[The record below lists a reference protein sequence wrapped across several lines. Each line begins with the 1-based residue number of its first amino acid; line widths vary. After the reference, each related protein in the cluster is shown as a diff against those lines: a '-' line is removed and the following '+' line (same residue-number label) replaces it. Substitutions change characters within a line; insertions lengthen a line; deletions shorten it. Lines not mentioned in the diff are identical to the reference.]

1 MGCRCT
7 FTLRSTP
14 GARESRPSTRTSRW
28 RPRSTSRKTF
38 SWAASFAAEASSV
51 WSSGW
56 LSGSQRQGVA
66 VARAAAFASR
76 VVIMDE
82 PTAALGVKESGQVLE
97 LIREV
102 RAHEVPVVLISH
114 NMPQVFEIADR
125 VHIMRLGRRVATI
138 TPQTHTMAEA
148 VALMTGATSFKSDN

>member
-1 MGCRCT
+1 M
-7 FTLRSTP
+7 
-14 GARESRPSTRTSRW
+14 
-28 RPRSTSRKTF
+28 
-38 SWAASFAAEASSV
+38 
-51 WSSGW
+51 
-56 LSGSQRQGVA
+56 
-66 VARAAAFASR
+66 
-76 VVIMDE
+76 IMDE

-102 RAHEVPVVLISH
+102 RAHGVPVVLISH

-148 VALMTGATSFKSDN
+148 VALMTGAASFTGTN